1 MHPWGRGG
9 VEGTYK
15 NSMLI
20 SIGPRLEQ
28 TAATFESDSEITIHT
43 YVHNVLGASFS
54 MSSGV
59 HY

>member
-9 VEGTYK
+9 GGTYK

-20 SIGPRLEQ
+20 SIGPSHEQ
-28 TAATFESDSEITIHT
+28 PAATFDSDSEITIHT

-54 MSSGV
+54 MSSGA